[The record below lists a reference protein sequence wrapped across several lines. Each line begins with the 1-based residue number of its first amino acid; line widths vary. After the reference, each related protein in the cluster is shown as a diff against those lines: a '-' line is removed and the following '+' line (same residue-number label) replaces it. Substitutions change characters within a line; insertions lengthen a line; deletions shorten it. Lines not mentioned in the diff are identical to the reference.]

1 VDTGTV
7 PVATT
12 VPITVT
18 DPDHRSGGPEP
29 EDWSPSWRV
38 VVGRGDRPA
47 HEPPGVRGVLLRVVA
62 SALVVLVVVALVG
75 SLAARRL
82 AERQSVNDAAVRADL
97 VAEDVVQPVLQD
109 GILSQDPARRRAA
122 AAALDVVVRERVL
135 SPTLVR
141 VKVWSA
147 DGQILYSDEAR
158 LIGRTFERG
167 QEERQVLTDPE
178 TRAEVSDLQKPEN
191 VYERGQGRLLEVYR
205 PIWTPSGQP
214 VLFETYAPY
223 DEVTRRGT
231 EMWRGFAGLMAS
243 SLLVLVVLL
252 LPVIWRLLDG
262 MREVRSQR
270 EELLQRSVDASLD
283 ERRRIAG
290 NLHDGVVQ
298 DLVATSFAVAGSAE
312 KAGREGSEPLA
323 AELRGAAATV
333 RTSIGGLRSLLVD
346 IYPPTLE
353 TAGLAAALADL
364 VAPLRSRQIH
374 VDLLL
379 PDDLDPLGLDAD
391 QQRLV
396 YRVVQ
401 ECLRNVSKHARAT
414 GVEVQLTPEDDG
426 VGFDAALILARPA
439 HGHLGLR
446 VMGDLARD
454 GGAELSVWSG
464 PGEGTTWRL
473 VMVAAGA

>member
-1 VDTGTV
+1 
-7 PVATT
+7 
-12 VPITVT
+12 
-18 DPDHRSGGPEP
+18 
-29 EDWSPSWRV
+29 
-38 VVGRGDRPA
+38 VVGRGDRPTRTT
-47 HEPPGVRGVLLRVVA
+47 PGARGVGLRVVV
-62 SALVVLVVVALVG
+62 SALVVLVAVALVG

-109 GILSQDPARRRAA
+109 GILSADPVQRRAA
-122 AAALDVVVRERVL
+122 VTALDVVVRERVL

-141 VKVWSA
+141 VKVWSP
-147 DGQILYSDEAR
+147 DGRILYSDEPR
-158 LIGRTFERG
+158 LIGRTFQRG
-167 QEERQVLTDPE
+167 EEERQVLTDPE
-178 TRAEVSDLQKPEN
+178 TRAEVSDLQQPEN

-223 DEVTRRGT
+223 DEVTRRST

-262 MREVRSQR
+262 VREVRSER
-270 EELLQRSVDASLD
+270 EELLQRAVDASLD

-290 NLHDGVVQ
+290 DLHDGVVQ

-312 KAGREGSEPLA
+312 RAERAGSVALA
-323 AELRGAAATV
+323 TELRGAAATV
-333 RTSIGGLRSLLVD
+333 RTSMGGLRSLLVD
-346 IYPPTLE
+346 IYPPTLD
-353 TAGLAAALADL
+353 TAGLSVALADL

-379 PDDLDPLGLDAD
+379 PDEADPVGLAAD

-401 ECLRNVSKHARAT
+401 ECLRNVSKHADAT
-414 GVEVQLTPEDDG
+414 RVQVRLVRQGDDVVLQVADDG
-426 VGFDAALILARPA
+426 VGFDTHAVLARPEP
-439 HGHLGLR
+439 GHLGLR
-446 VMGDLARD
+446 VLADLTRD
-454 GGAELSVWSG
+454 GGAELSVRSA
-464 PGEGTTWRL
+464 PGAGTAWRL
-473 VMVAAGA
+473 RITPSAAS

>member
-1 VDTGTV
+1 
-7 PVATT
+7 
-12 VPITVT
+12 
-18 DPDHRSGGPEP
+18 
-29 EDWSPSWRV
+29 V
-38 VVGRGDRPA
+38 VRRGDRPA
-47 HEPPGVRGVLLRVVA
+47 SDPPGARGVLLRVVA

-97 VAEDVVQPVLQD
+97 VAENVVQPVLQD
-109 GILSQDPARRRAA
+109 GILSDDPARRRAA
-122 AAALDVVVRERVL
+122 VAALDLVVRERVL

-141 VKVWSA
+141 VKVWSS
-147 DGQILYSDEAR
+147 DGQVLYSDEAR

-167 QEERQVLTDPE
+167 QKERQVLTDPE
-178 TRAEVSDLQKPEN
+178 TRAEVSDLQGPEN

-205 PIWTPSGQP
+205 PIWTPAGQP

-223 DEVTRRGT
+223 DDVTRRST
-231 EMWRGFAGLMAS
+231 EMWRGFTGLMAS

-270 EELLQRSVDASLD
+270 EALLQRSVDASLD

-312 KAGREGSEPLA
+312 KAGREGSDSLA

-353 TAGLAAALADL
+353 TAGLHVALADL

-379 PDDLDPLGLDAD
+379 PDELEPLGLDAD

-396 YRVVQ
+396 YRVAQ
-401 ECLRNVSKHARAT
+401 ECLRNVSKHSGAA
-414 GVEVQLTPEDDG
+414 GVEVRLASADGTVVLEVADDG
-426 VGFDAALILARPA
+426 IGFDTRAVLAQPA

-454 GGAELSVWSG
+454 GGAELSVWSE

-473 VMVAAGA
+473 VMVAAEGA